1 MEMVFDLN
9 TVKNATRENPV
20 MVELVIEDIN
30 HSTWED
36 CVTKEL
42 KVVFSNAGTNDSRY
56 GTDVIIVEEEPGKY
70 QDYFLN
76 GDVWKRLSLKNEK
89 SGPAQ
94 TWRIECISEDC
105 PKWFSKRN
113 LMNWPDLVYV
123 Y

>member
-1 MEMVFDLN
+1 MEMVFDMN
-9 TVKNATRENPV
+9 SVKNATRENPV

-30 HSTWED
+30 HATWED

-42 KVVFSNAGTNDSRY
+42 KVVWSNANTNDPRY
-56 GTDVIIVEEEPGKY
+56 GTYVIIVEEEPGKY

-76 GDVWKRLSLKNEK
+76 EDVWKRLSLKNEK

-113 LMNWPDLVYV
+113 LMNWSDLVY
-123 Y
+123 